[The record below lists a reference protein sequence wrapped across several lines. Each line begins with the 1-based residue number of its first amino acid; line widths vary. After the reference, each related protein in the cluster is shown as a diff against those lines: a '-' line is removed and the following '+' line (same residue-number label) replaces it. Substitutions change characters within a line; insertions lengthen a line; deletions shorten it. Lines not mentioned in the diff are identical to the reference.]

1 MLNICTACTETLFT
15 PPPLI
20 YIIYCTGPVVVL
32 LLLVGYAS
40 AEIAPSLGDVI
51 TSRDQTRLRE
61 LFRKT
66 PIDSLTMAYYVSN
79 GLRILGEQDNVWI
92 RYLVYMYL
100 FVCTMYI
107 IQSLSIHL
115 FIYSF
120 ICLCQLSIYF
130 LYLYL

>member
-1 MLNICTACTETLFT
+1 MYRDFIY
-15 PPPLI
+15 PSPLM

-40 AEIAPSLGDVI
+40 AEVAPSLGDVI

-107 IQSLSIHL
+107 IKSLSIHL

-120 ICLCQLSIYF
+120 IYLCQLSIYF